1 MQQQKETNLSYR
13 RCKQVNNPLM
23 GNSHNALSVD
33 LDDPVPDLM
42 MIIVNIIIIIM
53 NDGKNNDDEKATDLM
68 MTSFNMI
75 IIIMNDDNNNNNDD
89 DMATNP
95 DSSTL
100 SDSSSQQTANLREIR
115 DEGVNCETK
124 NITLCV
130 LED

>member
-1 MQQQKETNLSYR
+1 
-13 RCKQVNNPLM
+13 M

-33 LDDPVPDLM
+33 LDDPVTDLM
-42 MIIVNIIIIIM
+42 MTSINMIIIIM
-53 NDGKNNDDEKATDLM
+53 NDDKNNDDEKATDLM
-68 MTSFNMI
+68 MTSINMI
-75 IIIMNDDNNNNNDD
+75 IIIMNYDNNNKNDD
-89 DMATNP
+89 DDRETNP